1 MLWIAAAF
9 GVLAAS
15 LPAQTAISVRSGLIN
30 HLQGQ
35 AFLDGKSVEFK
46 PTRFLSVGKGSE
58 LRTGEGLA
66 EVLLG
71 PGAVLRLGENSSF
84 RMISTDLADTRLELL
99 TGAII
104 VERAGEGKEDSEAIR
119 ISNGGA
125 AIDLV
130 KKGVY
135 RVDFAPARLMVYDG
149 EAKVLRD
156 GQTQSVK
163 KSKMLALQGV
173 SVAEKFDNRTGDSL
187 FRWARRRAEYLSVA
201 NVSAA
206 RSMEQFGFASGSA
219 SGWVFNPFFGSY
231 TYLPASG
238 VYDSFWGYRYWG
250 KLRSTTLSPARGI
263 TGGTIR
269 AAVRA
274 AARATPAL
282 HRPQPAGPASRR
294 LPHGLLS
301 RSSGVGAVLRR
312 LGDPGRPPPAD
323 GNGSPQSQGPASAA
337 GGSAID

>member
-1 MLWIAAAF
+1 MKTSQYVLIAAAF

-46 PTRFLSVGKGSE
+46 PTKFLSVGKGSE

-119 ISNGGA
+119 ISNGSA

-156 GQTQSVK
+156 GQTLSVK
-163 KSKMLALQGV
+163 KSKMLVLQGV

-206 RSMEQFGFASGSA
+206 RSMQQLGFASRSA
-219 SGWVFNPFFGSY
+219 SGWVFNPFYGSY

-238 VYDSFWGYRYWG
+238 IYDSFWGYRYWG
-250 KLRSTTLSPARGI
+250 QAAYYDAFAGSRYRGWNNQGGGSGRSTGYTSVAPTS
-263 TGGTIR
+263 TGRSGV
-269 AAVRA
+269 AAV
-274 AARATPAL
+274 
-282 HRPQPAGPASRR
+282 ASR
-294 LPHGLLS
+294 PTQS
-301 RSSGVGAVLRR
+301 SSGVGAATATRGSGQATAR
-312 LGDPGRPPPAD
+312 GR
-323 GNGSPQSQGPASAA
+323 
-337 GGSAID
+337 